1 MEAPFVLFFSTL
13 LVIWYVHIIGVGHF
27 ILFFTVWSLM
37 FSKTLESSGIH
48 LKSIAYKTWPIWIQS
63 HKNHMMQHSTQQLSF
78 LLGHHEHLGLGIL
91 GAGSPS
97 LASPLPFCTM
107 FFINLFNLFKVSVS
121 QIIGRLTSSTPFLT
135 NCKLLDSDLQCT

>member
-1 MEAPFVLFFSTL
+1 MGNQKKSLAIGFPKIYASSLLSPIIEKELLMEAPFVLFFSTL

-107 FFINLFNLFKVSVS
+107 FFINWFILF
-121 QIIGRLTSSTPFLT
+121 
-135 NCKLLDSDLQCT
+135 